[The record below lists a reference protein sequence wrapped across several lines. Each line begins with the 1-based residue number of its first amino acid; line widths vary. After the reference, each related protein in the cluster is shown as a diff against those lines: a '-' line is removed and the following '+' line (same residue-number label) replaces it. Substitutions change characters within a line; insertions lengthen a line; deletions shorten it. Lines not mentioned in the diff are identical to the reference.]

1 MIEALLSLLVAIIG
15 YALGSVCV
23 GLILSKQFWKKDVR
37 DYGSKSAGAT
47 NVLRNMGFRF
57 GLLTFLGDLL
67 KVAIACWIGLAIL
80 GRPGGMV
87 AGLFA
92 VLGHN
97 WPIYYKFRGGKGV
110 AGSLGAMLVLFPI
123 PALIAMGA
131 ALLVILV
138 TKYVSLGSMTL
149 LTVFAVIVSIQNWG
163 QWGVVLWAVFLAVLC
178 IYRHKGNI
186 KRLRE
191 GTENKLSF
199 SKKSK

>member
-1 MIEALLSLLVAIIG
+1 MKEVLLYILVAAIG

-23 GLILSKQFWKKDVR
+23 GVILSTQFWKKDVR
-37 DYGSKSAGAT
+37 EYGSKSAGAT
-47 NVLRNMGFRF
+47 NVLRNMGVVF

-97 WPIYYKFRGGKGV
+97 WPVYYKFKGGKGV

-123 PALIAMGA
+123 PALISMA
-131 ALLVILV
+131 AAILVILV

-149 LTVFAVIVSIQNWG
+149 LAVFAVIITVQTWG
-163 QWGVVLWAVFLAVLC
+163 QWGVILWALFLLALC
-178 IYRHKGNI
+178 IFKHKANI
-186 KRLRE
+186 QRLMS

-199 SKKSK
+199 KKKP